1 MNGVFFM
8 VKGISRR
15 VVVVRPESGGPFEQA
30 IFLVR
35 DPAFPRGDAVREA
48 CRIAEGC
55 LGSCTC
61 SPRSSEQTAA
71 QEMSGLLHRR
81 FSHLKTGIAFI
92 SACIFRQ
99 LLQKVCGILNGQ

>member
-1 MNGVFFM
+1 M

-35 DPAFPRGDAVREA
+35 DPAFSRGDVVREA

-55 LGSCTC
+55 LG
-61 SPRSSEQTAA
+61 PKRRRRGRVSSRLLPAAFALGALTA
-71 QEMSGLLHRR
+71 SLIWCIISLL
-81 FSHLKTGIAFI
+81 
-92 SACIFRQ
+92 
-99 LLQKVCGILNGQ
+99 

>member
-1 MNGVFFM
+1 M

-48 CRIAEGC
+48 CRIAEGSRRRRPRRVSARLLPAVFA
-55 LGSCTC
+55 LGAL
-61 SPRSSEQTAA
+61 TA
-71 QEMSGLLHRR
+71 SLVHLLA
-81 FSHLKTGIAFI
+81 S
-92 SACIFRQ
+92 
-99 LLQKVCGILNGQ
+99 LL